1 MKVFNRLTS
10 SSLIQGISWVF
21 FSTTIAT
28 LLRFL
33 LVFIVI
39 RSYTQEQFGL
49 WGSITSIAAIII
61 TGDFGLT
68 NVLRSIASKNLN
80 RGKEGDEETKRYFY
94 STLLFFMIFAI
105 LLAVILFFFHDYIPF
120 EKLFKTDN
128 IQLRQQGHIICSIVL
143 LLFFFTIPLSIAG
156 ALFFSYG
163 ENKYNA
169 ILAFVSSIL
178 TFIIVAGLAVFKF
191 SIVYTSIVYFAC
203 PLVIYTISTFLFI
216 SKREWWNVHIQLR
229 QTFEDLKFLL
239 PLGIKYLVIG
249 FAGSFVT
256 NLLTI
261 YSGALLG
268 LKEAAIVNIA
278 QKIFTFFTGIYQSV
292 LNPIWSRLATL
303 YFQKAILKCKTL
315 WNISIVV
322 TLLVAFGIITLST
335 VLSDV
340 IIRIVAGGDFI
351 SSPELFCMVGICLF
365 MKIIFD
371 NVSLLQIAINKINDI
386 TIGYII
392 FTVICMGIFPNIV
405 RLWSF
410 RSMIMC
416 MIFLWLAFSLA
427 IYYRTLNKQL
437 TLHG

>member
-1 MKVFNRLTS
+1 M
-10 SSLIQGISWVF
+10 
-21 FSTTIAT
+21 
-28 LLRFL
+28 
-33 LVFIVI
+33 
-39 RSYTQEQFGL
+39 
-49 WGSITSIAAIII
+49 
-61 TGDFGLT
+61 
-68 NVLRSIASKNLN
+68 
-80 RGKEGDEETKRYFY
+80 
-94 STLLFFMIFAI
+94 
-105 LLAVILFFFHDYIPF
+105 
-120 EKLFKTDN
+120 
-128 IQLRQQGHIICSIVL
+128 
-143 LLFFFTIPLSIAG
+143 
-156 ALFFSYG
+156 
-163 ENKYNA
+163 
-169 ILAFVSSIL
+169 
-178 TFIIVAGLAVFKF
+178 
-191 SIVYTSIVYFAC
+191 
-203 PLVIYTISTFLFI
+203 
-216 SKREWWNVHIQLR
+216 R

-365 MKIIFD
+365 MKI
-371 NVSLLQIAINKINDI
+371 

-392 FTVICMGIFPNIV
+392 FTVICMGVFPNIV